1 MKVLISADM
10 EGVGGVV
17 SSNHVTSD
25 HKEYER
31 FRKLMTAEVNA
42 AIAGALAGGA
52 EQIVVNDS
60 HGSMTNILLEELNP
74 AAELISGSPKPFSMM
89 QGIGPEVDAVFFI
102 GYHASAGTGAGV
114 LAHTWSG
121 SVFSVHLNE
130 RGVGETGLNAA
141 LAGGFGVPV
150 VLISGDQAVVAE
162 ARALLGEIETV
173 AVKEGFTSSAAQCLH
188 PEVAQERIRQAAER
202 ALARNVSPLVITAPI
217 TLRLTFQHARYA
229 DGAETLPGSRRID
242 GRTLEWTGKD
252 MAAVYQAFRVMV
264 QLAHG

>member
-10 EGVGGVV
+10 EGIGGVV

-42 AIAGALAGGA
+42 AIEGARAAGAD
-52 EQIVVNDS
+52 QIVVNDS
-60 HGSMTNILLEELNP
+60 HASMTNILIEELNP
-74 AAELISGSPKPFSMM
+74 AAQLISGSPKPFSMM
-89 QGIGPEVDAVFFI
+89 QGIGPEVDAVFFV

-141 LAGGFGVPV
+141 LAGAFGVPV
-150 VLISGDQAVVAE
+150 VLVSGDQAVVAE
-162 ARALLGEIETV
+162 ARTLLGEIETV
-173 AVKEGFTSSAAQCLH
+173 VVKEGFTSSAAQCL
-188 PEVAQERIRQAAER
+188 PPQVAQERIRQAAER
-202 ALARNVSPLVITAPI
+202 ALARSVSPLVITAPI

-229 DGAETLPGSRRID
+229 DGAETLPGSRRIG
-242 GRTLEWTGKD
+242 GRTLEWTGED
-252 MAAVYQAFRVMV
+252 MPSVYQAFRAMV
-264 QLAHG
+264 QLA